1 MHKHHLSYN
10 GASEP
15 FNYQVS
21 KTKNP
26 LGIVEVN
33 FIWDQHKKHLN
44 IIMKSDRGFKNELS
58 ASING
63 NSLVLTEPQTGI
75 GMEVEPMKF
84 LFSDVELK
92 IGYEY
97 DIISS
102 EIIDPSLF
110 KVTLAYKSVMN
121 NRYH

>member
-1 MHKHHLSYN
+1 MNKHHLSYN

-44 IIMKSDRGFKNELS
+44 IIMKSDRSFKNELS

-97 DIISS
+97 LIISS
-102 EIIDPSLF
+102 EVIDPSLF
-110 KVTLAYKSVMN
+110 KVTLAYKSVTN
-121 NRYH
+121 IRYH

>member
-1 MHKHHLSYN
+1 MYKHHLTYN

-33 FIWDQHKKHLN
+33 FIWDQYKKHLN
-44 IIMKSDRGFKNELS
+44 IIMKSDQSFIREINT
-58 ASING
+58 SIKG
-63 NSLVLTEPQTGI
+63 HSLVLTEQQTGV

-92 IGYEY
+92 TGYEY
-97 DIISS
+97 IIISS

-110 KVTLAYKSVMN
+110 KVTLAYKSVTKF
-121 NRYH
+121 RYH

>member
-1 MHKHHLSYN
+1 MYKHHLTYN

-33 FIWDQHKKHLN
+33 FIWDQHKKQLN
-44 IIMKSDRGFKNELS
+44 IIMKSDRSFKKELG
-58 ASING
+58 ASIKG
-63 NSLVLTEPQTGI
+63 NSLVLTEKQTGI